1 MNVNSRSSLLSAS
14 IAAVMAVA
22 ALLCGFLP
30 ALHGQNTY
38 GTIVGR
44 VTDAQDAVIPAAMV
58 TATNQSTNIARAV
71 QSGSTGDYSIINLLP
86 GTYDLTVEMDGF
98 KTSLVDGINLRVNE
112 SVRVDVALQIGEV
125 VETIEVSSTVAP
137 LLETTRSTLG
147 TVVANE
153 KVVELPLNGRDMTQ
167 LTMLL
172 PGAAPGSS
180 AGGFFIIGGQTVAVT
195 GNRSDQNN
203 YTLDGVNNNETFF
216 KHYGIRP
223 SLDAIQ
229 EFTVQTNIT
238 SAEFGDAAGA
248 NVNVAIKS
256 GTNEIH
262 GSVFEFFRNDNLD
275 ARTFFAPA
283 RKSEFRWNQFGAA
296 VGGPVIKNRTFWFAN
311 WESFRFRRESTNL
324 NTVPT
329 EEMRQGTFLTN
340 TDGTP
345 IGQIFDPFTT
355 MQMPDGSYSRQ
366 PFANNQ
372 VPRNLFHPST
382 ATWQDGIY
390 GPFLPNRPGQ
400 ANNYLNATPNK
411 RDEDQ
416 VNLRLDHQVSSKN
429 NLFVRWSW
437 ADNENIQPQAFPGR
451 EVFFFNK
458 FRNMAVSDT
467 HMFSPTSIFDFK
479 FGYNSDNIQRRTD
492 PLNLGVLV
500 QGLPSTFRDDFDF
513 PIALN
518 VTGFAGAGLTAFVS
532 GPQRT
537 YQFIPSFSKIA
548 GKHTLKIGADMK
560 VRHVL
565 HDGVFANVSH
575 DRFPTSDPQDAAGTT
590 GFAYASFLL
599 GLPSSGGRI
608 QPLEAPGCTSCTEAN
623 MAQNMTHIYVQD
635 DYKITR
641 NLTLNLG
648 LRYEWTSWYSSRNN
662 PPNSSWFD
670 AIGDQFVWAGPN
682 PITGDAAN
690 TTAMFIKPDRN
701 NWAPRFG
708 FAYLLGQ
715 RTTLRGGYA
724 VFYGSN
730 IAWEGNHMR
739 GNYPFALGQNFS
751 SANETV
757 VEIRTDNPY
766 PGLDTATPSAQHTA
780 RRDNA
785 MPYVQQWNLGIQ
797 RQLAEDLMWEVN
809 YVGSKGT
816 RLSAF
821 IDGNNAIP
829 GPTADQDTIQARRP
843 HPMHFGAFSENQSD
857 AVSSYH
863 GLTTKLEKRF
873 SKGLSYRMN
882 YSWSKSIDLNSQW
895 GGTSAQNSLDKRGSI
910 GVSDFHR
917 SHIFSADMVWRL
929 PSLPGATGALDA
941 ILNNWQINTIVQLR
955 SGRFLTPTLSGD
967 HNNVAGRGTQQR
979 PDLAGSGIQYP
990 RTPERWVDPASF
1002 SLPNFPQF
1010 VGDDSGYGT
1019 AGRNVIEGPGH
1030 AGVDFSLYKNIP
1042 FTEHLGAQL
1051 RFEFFNIFNR
1061 VNFNNPGTG
1070 GWDPSNQARWGV
1082 ITGTGDARQIQ
1093 LAMKFYF

>member
-1 MNVNSRSSLLSAS
+1 MTSRHSLPLRCGWLALTLATACAFST
-14 IAAVMAVA
+14 VA
-22 ALLCGFLP
+22 W
-30 ALHGQNTY
+30 GQNTF
-38 GTIVGR
+38 GTVVGR
-44 VTDAQDAVIPAAMV
+44 VSDAQDAVVPGAVV
-58 TATNQSTNIARAV
+58 TATNQSTNIARSV
-71 QSGSTGDYSIINLLP
+71 QSGTTGDYSILNLLP
-86 GTYDLTVEMDGF
+86 GSYDLTVEMDGF
-98 KTSLVDGINLRVNE
+98 KTALAEGIVLRVNE

-172 PGAAPGSS
+172 PGAAPGAS

-256 GTNEIH
+256 GTNEVH
-262 GSVFEFFRNDNLD
+262 GSLFEFFRNDNLD
-275 ARTFFAPA
+275 ARTFFAPE
-283 RKSEFRWNQFGAA
+283 KSEFRWNQFGAA
-296 VGGPVIKNRTFWFAN
+296 VGGPVVRNRTFWFAN
-311 WESFRFRRESTNL
+311 WESFRFRRQSTLL

-329 EEMRQGTFLTN
+329 QEMREGRFLAN
-340 TDGTP
+340 TDGSP
-345 IGQIFDPFTT
+345 IGQLYDLLSTQELPGGTL
-355 MQMPDGSYSRQ
+355 SRQ
-366 PFANNQ
+366 PLANNT
-372 VPRNLFHPST
+372 VPQSRFHPS
-382 ATWQDGIY
+382 ARTWQDGVY
-390 GPFLPNRPGQ
+390 GPFLPNLPGQ
-400 ANNYLNATPNK
+400 ARNYINITPDK

-416 VNLRLDHQVSSKN
+416 INLRLDHKVSNSN
-429 NLFVRWSW
+429 NFFVRWSW
-437 ADNENIQPQAFPGR
+437 ADNENLSPQAFPGR
-451 EVFFFNK
+451 EVSFFNK

-467 HMFSPTSIFDFK
+467 HLFSPTAILDIK

-492 PLNLGVLV
+492 PLGLGVLV
-500 QGLPSTFRDDFDF
+500 QGLPAAFREDFDF
-513 PIALN
+513 PIGMN
-518 VTGFAGAGLTAFVS
+518 ISGFAGAGLTAFVS

-537 YQFIPSFSKIA
+537 WQFAPTFTKIA
-548 GKHTLKIGADMK
+548 GKHTLKVGADVK

-565 HDGVFANVSH
+565 HDGVFANVNH
-575 DRFPTSDPQDAAGTT
+575 DRLPTSDPQDAAGET
-590 GFAYASFLL
+590 GFSYASFLL
-599 GLPSSGGRI
+599 GFPSSAGRI
-608 QPLEAPGCTSCTEAN
+608 QPLEAPGCSSCTEAR
-623 MAQNMTHIYVQD
+623 MKQDLTHVYVQD

-648 LRYEWTSWYSSRNN
+648 LRYEWTSWYSSRNE
-662 PPNSSWFD
+662 PPNASWFD
-670 AIGDQFVWAGPN
+670 AINNQFVFAGPN
-682 PITGDAAN
+682 PITGEAAN
-690 TTAMFIKPDRN
+690 TTPTFILPDKN
-701 NWAPRFG
+701 NLAPRFG

-715 RTTLRGGYA
+715 RTTLRGGYS

-739 GNYPFALGQNFS
+739 GNYPFALGQNHNF
-751 SANETV
+751 NKTV
-757 VEIRTDNPY
+757 LEYSLDAPY
-766 PGLDTATPSAQHTA
+766 PDLSTSTPSAQHTA

-816 RLSAF
+816 RLSSF
-821 IDGNNAIP
+821 IDGNNALP
-829 GPTADQDTIQARRP
+829 GPPADGDTIQQRRP
-843 HPMHFGAFSENQSD
+843 HPIHFGAFSENQSD

-873 SKGLSYRMN
+873 SRGLSYRMN
-882 YSWSKSIDLNSQW
+882 YSWSKSMDLNSQW
-895 GGTSAQNSLDKRGSI
+895 GGTSAQNALDKRGSI
-910 GVSDFHR
+910 GLSDFHR
-917 SHIFSADMVWRL
+917 AHIFSADLVWRL
-929 PSLPGATGALDA
+929 PRVPTLAGALGKIVND
-941 ILNNWQINTIVQLR
+941 WQINSIVQLR
-955 SGRFLTPTLSGD
+955 SGRYLTPTLAGD
-967 HNNVAGRGTQQR
+967 HNNISGRGTGQR
-979 PDLAGSGIQYP
+979 PDLAGTSISYP
-990 RTPERWVDPASF
+990 RTPERWVDPGSF
-1002 SLPNFPQF
+1002 ALPNAPAF

-1019 AGRNVIEGPGH
+1019 AGRNIIEGPGY

-1042 FTEHLGAQL
+1042 LTEHLGAQL

-1070 GWDPSNQARWGV
+1070 AWDPSNLASWGV
-1082 ITGTGDARQIQ
+1082 ITGTSDARQIQ
-1093 LAMKFYF
+1093 IAAKFYF

>member
-1 MNVNSRSSLLSAS
+1 MNPRVSPLPERLAAAVAIAALLSAFS
-14 IAAVMAVA
+14 AS
-22 ALLCGFLP
+22 LP
-30 ALHGQNTY
+30 GQNTY

-44 VTDAQDAVIPAAMV
+44 VTDAQNAVIPAATV
-58 TATNQSTNIARAV
+58 TARNQNTNIARAV
-71 QSGSTGDYSIINLLP
+71 QSGATGDYSVLNLLP
-86 GTYDLTVEMDGF
+86 GTYDVTVELDGF
-98 KTSLVDGINLRVNE
+98 KTALVEGIALRVNE

-172 PGAAPGSS
+172 PGAAPGAS

-238 SAEFGDAAGA
+238 SAEFGDSAGA

-275 ARTFFAPA
+275 ARTFFAGDKA
-283 RKSEFRWNQFGAA
+283 EFRWNQFGAA
-296 VGGPVIKNRTFWFAN
+296 VGGPVVRNRTFWFAN
-311 WESFRFRRESTNL
+311 WESFRFRRESVRL
-324 NTVPT
+324 STVPT
-329 EEMRQGTFLTN
+329 QEMRDGRFLEN
-340 TDGTP
+340 TDGSP
-345 IGQIFDPFTT
+345 IGQIYDLLSTQT
-355 MQMPDGSYSRQ
+355 MPDGSLSRQ
-366 PFANNQ
+366 PFENNA
-372 VPRNLFHPST
+372 VPQSRFHPST
-382 ATWQDGIY
+382 RTWQDGVF

-400 ANNYLNATPNK
+400 AQNYINTTPDR

-416 VNLRLDHQVSSKN
+416 VNLRLDHQLSDSN

-437 ADNENIQPQAFPGR
+437 ADNENLSPQAFPGR
-451 EVFFFNK
+451 EVSFFNK

-467 HMFSPTSIFDFK
+467 HMFSPTSIFEFK

-500 QGLPSTFRDDFDF
+500 QGLPGSFRDDFDF

-537 YQFIPSFSKIA
+537 YQFLPSFSKIS
-548 GKHTLKIGADMK
+548 GKHTLKFGADIK

-565 HDGVFANVSH
+565 HDGVFANISH
-575 DRFPTSDPQDAAGTT
+575 DRLPTSDPQDTAGTT
-590 GFAYASFLL
+590 GFSYASFLL
-599 GLPSSGGRI
+599 GFPSAGGRI
-608 QPLEAPGCTSCTEAN
+608 QPLEAPGCSSCTEAY
-623 MAQNMTHIYVQD
+623 MKQDMTHVYVQD
-635 DYKITR
+635 DYKLSR

-648 LRYEWTSWYSSRNN
+648 LRYEWTSWYSSRND

-682 PITGDAAN
+682 PITGEPAN
-690 TTAMFIKPDRN
+690 TTPTFIAPDRN

-715 RTTLRGGYA
+715 RTTLRGGYSI
-724 VFYGSN
+724 FYGSN

-751 SANETV
+751 SANETFH
-757 VEIRTDNPY
+757 EISTDNPY
-766 PGLDTATPSAQHTA
+766 PSLNTATPSAQHTA

-785 MPYVQQWNLGIQ
+785 MPYVQQWNVGVQ
-797 RQLAEDLMWEVN
+797 RQLAESLMWEVN

-816 RLSAF
+816 RLSSF
-821 IDGNNAIP
+821 IDGNNALP
-829 GPTADQDTIQARRP
+829 GPTADQDTIQQRRP
-843 HPMHFGAFSENQSD
+843 HPQHFGAFSENQSD

-873 SKGLSYRMN
+873 SRGLSYRMN

-895 GGTSAQNSLDKRGSI
+895 GGTSAQDSLNKRGSI

-917 SHIFSADMVWRL
+917 SHIFSGDMVWRL
-929 PSLPGATGALDA
+929 PRMEGLTGALDA

-955 SGRFLTPTLSGD
+955 SGQFLTPTLVGD
-967 HNNVAGRGTQQR
+967 HNNVAGRGTSQR
-979 PDLAGSGIQYP
+979 PDLAGSSINYL
-990 RTPERWVDPASF
+990 RTPERWVEPGSF
-1002 SLPNFPQF
+1002 AQPNAPQF

-1019 AGRNVIEGPGH
+1019 AGRNIIEGPGH

-1042 FTEHLGAQL
+1042 VTEHLGVQL

-1070 GWDPSNQARWGV
+1070 GWDPSNLASWGV
-1082 ITGTGDARQIQ
+1082 LSSTGDARQIQ
-1093 LAMKFYF
+1093 IAAKFYF